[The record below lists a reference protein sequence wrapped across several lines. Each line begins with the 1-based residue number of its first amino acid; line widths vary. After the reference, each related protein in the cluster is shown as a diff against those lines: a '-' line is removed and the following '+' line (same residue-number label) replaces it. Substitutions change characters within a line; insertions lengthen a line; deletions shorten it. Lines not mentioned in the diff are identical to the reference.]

1 MEGNSHYPKVVTV
14 ILLNRNLLFDVIVCH
29 INSAMLMGMQAA
41 GELTSTVAY
50 LNCVYVSILGCW
62 LIDTFPL
69 IFLYKKCR
77 DTSSYQIYINLNV
90 CLT

>member
-1 MEGNSHYPKVVTV
+1 MEGNSHYQKVVTV

-62 LIDTFPL
+62 LIDTFTL
-69 IFLYKKCR
+69 IFYKR
-77 DTSSYQIYINLNV
+77 NVVILRLIRYI
-90 CLT
+90 LTLMYV

>member
-62 LIDTFPL
+62 FIDTFTL
-69 IFLYKKCR
+69 IFYKR
-77 DTSSYQIYINLNV
+77 NVVILRLIRYI
-90 CLT
+90 LTLMYV